1 MAEYS
6 YKGNTL
12 SSQQASSTPS
22 SQKSPADIKKVVAPT
37 FSWRFLLPNY
47 WLIWVGVIVLYTLSW
62 LPFAIIVKLGSG
74 FGRLIK
80 FIAPKRVQ
88 VAKRNIA
95 LCFKDWPKEKV
106 NEVLEAN
113 IKRTGMGL
121 CETAM
126 GWWWPSWRVQKHC
139 SVEGFDEVQKIL
151 DSGRGVFGLALHNVN
166 LEMGCRGLGYKHQSV
181 GFYRKH
187 NNPLMDYLQYHGR
200 TKSNKYFVDKRNA
213 KALIQALNDGELC
226 LYLPDQDYGAKQS
239 IFVPF
244 GDVSKTATTTATLMF
259 ASRANAVPFLLSSQY
274 TSKGYVIK
282 FISALEYLADNNL
295 SKEEALTLLNADIL
309 KAVKL
314 QPDSYLW
321 MHKRF
326 KTRPSDAP
334 ESFYK

>member
-113 IKRTGMGL
+113 IKRTGMGFVKRQWDGGGQVG
-121 CETAM
+121 EYKSTAALKV
-126 GWWWPSWRVQKHC
+126 STRCKKYSTVAEAFLDWR
-139 SVEGFDEVQKIL
+139 
-151 DSGRGVFGLALHNVN
+151 
-166 LEMGCRGLGYKHQSV
+166 
-181 GFYRKH
+181 
-187 NNPLMDYLQYHGR
+187 
-200 TKSNKYFVDKRNA
+200 
-213 KALIQALNDGELC
+213 
-226 LYLPDQDYGAKQS
+226 
-239 IFVPF
+239 
-244 GDVSKTATTTATLMF
+244 
-259 ASRANAVPFLLSSQY
+259 
-274 TSKGYVIK
+274 
-282 FISALEYLADNNL
+282 FI
-295 SKEEALTLLNADIL
+295 T
-309 KAVKL
+309 
-314 QPDSYLW
+314 
-321 MHKRF
+321 
-326 KTRPSDAP
+326 
-334 ESFYK
+334 

>member
-1 MAEYS
+1 
-6 YKGNTL
+6 L
-12 SSQQASSTPS
+12 STQSESTHSS
-22 SQKSPADIKKVVAPT
+22 SQKAPAAIKKVIAPK

-47 WLIWVGVIVLYTLSW
+47 WLIWIGVIILYSLSW
-62 LPFAIIVKLGSG
+62 LPFAVIRRLGAG
-74 FGRLIK
+74 FGVLIK

-88 VAKRNIA
+88 VAKRNIE
-95 LCFKDWPKEKV
+95 LCFNDWPKEKV
-106 NEVLEAN
+106 DEIFKAN
-113 IKRTGMGL
+113 ISRTGMGL
-121 CETAM
+121 FETAM

-139 SVEGFDEVQKIL
+139 SVEGFDEVQKVL

-166 LEMGCRGLGYKHQSV
+166 LEIGCRGVGYTHQSV

-239 IFVPF
+239 LFVPF
-244 GDVSKTATTTATLMF
+244 GGVSKTATTTATLMF
-259 ASRANAVPFLLSSQY
+259 ASRANAVPFLLTSQY
-274 TSKGYVIK
+274 TNTGYVVK
-282 FISALEYLADNNL
+282 FISALEYLADNEI

-309 KAVKL
+309 KAVEQ
-314 QPDSYLW
+314 QPESYLW